1 MVGLYQKIVELMDQ
15 LHYDKSIDKEL
26 ILEEMKLIREKSDD
40 IINSLVEDI
49 DLDETFGEREL
60 IDLEPSDVDLDKF
73 DEDDYEE

>member
-60 IDLEPSDVDLDKF
+60 IDLEPSEVDLDKF